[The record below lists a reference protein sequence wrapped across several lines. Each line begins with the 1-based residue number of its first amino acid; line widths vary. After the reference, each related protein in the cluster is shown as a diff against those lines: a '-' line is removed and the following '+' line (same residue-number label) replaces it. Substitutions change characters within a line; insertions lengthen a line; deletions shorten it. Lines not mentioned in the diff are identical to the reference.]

1 VRSVPLSREPD
12 VYSSRPSHHPL
23 PWRNTPSCGEN
34 RVRDAD
40 GRSVYSGSDAAEM
53 FRLYADAVQIET
65 QIAARRNAE
74 HVRRRGRR
82 NVAAWPAGMAMR
94 VHGMLHRR

>member
-1 VRSVPLSREPD
+1 
-12 VYSSRPSHHPL
+12 
-23 PWRNTPSCGEN
+23 
-34 RVRDAD
+34 VRDAD